1 MKKVIKL
8 TESDLTKIVKRL
20 VKESDKDD
28 SYYENFKQADDYA
41 FELYR
46 EMDDKIKEIFDS
58 ILNNIDF
65 ESIFKYYQNKF
76 REKYGELA
84 DIDGDEIYNE
94 NISDLMN
101 MGKNDVDYD
110 SISYEM
116 SEVILNNFK

>member
-1 MKKVIKL
+1 MKKIIKL

-41 FELYR
+41 SELYM
-46 EMDDKIKEIFDS
+46 EMDNEISEMFKR
-58 ILNNIDF
+58 ILNDIDI

-101 MGKNDVDYD
+101 MGKKDVDYN

-116 SEVILNNFK
+116 SSAILDNF